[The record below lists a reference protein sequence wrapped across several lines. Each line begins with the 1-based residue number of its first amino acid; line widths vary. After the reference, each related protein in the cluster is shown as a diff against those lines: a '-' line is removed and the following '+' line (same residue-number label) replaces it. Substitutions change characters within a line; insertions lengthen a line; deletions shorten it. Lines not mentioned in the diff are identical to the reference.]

1 MKRLKIKTIT
11 CQFAVKGLIDSDVSR
26 MDLFD
31 ERVNEFLATIEP
43 ENIFQITYLNS
54 TAGMGERAN
63 PRSILVAAITYFV
76 GIE

>member
-11 CQFAVKGLIDSDVSR
+11 CQFAVKGLIDSGVSR

-43 ENIFQITYLNS
+43 ENIYQITYLNS
-54 TAGMGERAN
+54 TAGLGERTN
-63 PRSILVAAITYFV
+63 PRSILVATITYFADM
-76 GIE
+76 E